1 LLDLRDAE
9 DYELYHIKE
18 CKTDINNFISHIF
31 LIAINYPAPNLG
43 RDKMIPEL
51 YKFKNSPGKLIVVY
65 HLDERSG
72 IPHANS
78 MAQKGYENVYLL
90 NGGVEAFLEAFPEAV
105 EGKKVPAPLKQGII
119 IEKG

>member
-1 LLDLRDAE
+1 MTYTISKNVNEILRI
-9 DYELYHIKE
+9 L
-18 CKTDINNFISHIF
+18 NFSHF
-31 LIAINYPAPNLG
+31 KIAINYPAPNLG

-78 MAQKGYENVYLL
+78 MSQKGYENVYLL

-105 EGKKVPAPLKQGII
+105 EGKKVPVPLKQGIMI
-119 IEKG
+119 KFKENFS